1 MTKIHNYYAYIM
13 ANAKDRPIYIGITN
27 SLLKRITEHKTK
39 TDPNSFTA
47 RNNIFKLAYYENYQ
61 YVRDAIVRE
70 KQLKGWNR
78 QWKINLIEK
87 ENPAWR
93 DFYYDML

>member
-1 MTKIHNYYAYIM
+1 MAKIYNYYVYIM
-13 ANAKDRPIYIGITN
+13 ANTKDSPIYIGMTHW
-27 SLLKRITEHKTK
+27 LLKRITEHRTK
-39 TDPNSFTA
+39 VFPDSFTA
-47 RNNIFKLAYYENYQ
+47 RNNIFKLVYYEQ
-61 YVRDAIVRE
+61 YTDVWAAIARE

-87 ENPAWR
+87 ENSIWR